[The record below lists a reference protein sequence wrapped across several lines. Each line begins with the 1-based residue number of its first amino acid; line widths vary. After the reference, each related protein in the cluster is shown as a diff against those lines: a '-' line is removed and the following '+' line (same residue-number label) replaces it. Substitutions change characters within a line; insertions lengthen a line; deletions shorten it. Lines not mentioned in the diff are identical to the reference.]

1 MMMKEEIIKKIKS
14 EIKRNDESWGF
25 STFVEIFS
33 LMLGF
38 VFLIV
43 ILWYV
48 IFKGF
53 PEELLVTGGL
63 FTIVS
68 VLFFIGFYII
78 IVVNEKLRMTEIM
91 LKDAIWILNHWVVFG
106 EDISL
111 RGDFSK
117 YNRWTRY
124 KPAIMYLKDHH
135 RLVNWGER

>member
-1 MMMKEEIIKKIKS
+1 MKEEIIKKIKS

-38 VFLIV
+38 VFLIAISWHV
-43 ILWYV
+43 GLN
-48 IFKGF
+48 GF
-53 PEELLVTGGL
+53 PEEVLVTGGL

-68 VLFFIGFYII
+68 VLFFIGLYMM
-78 IVVNEKLRMTEIM
+78 VVNEKHRMKEIM

-124 KPAIMYLKDHH
+124 KPAIMYLKDNH